1 MSFQYSS
8 YLFSIY
14 KIQSPH
20 QRSVWPIGHARSTE
34 MRLEKIEIYLLLFE
48 HSPFHFIVQEAVTKT
63 IPKKKKR
70 KKTKRLSEEDLQI
83 AERRRETK
91 GKRERESYNQLNAEF
106 HRRVRRDKRIF
117 LNEQCIEIE
126 QNNRMRKTKDLF
138 KKIRTIKGI
147 FHARM
152 GK

>member
-1 MSFQYSS
+1 MSFKYSS

-14 KIQSPH
+14 KTQSPH

-34 MRLEKIEIYLLLFE
+34 MRLEKLEMIFITFWTLSL
-48 HSPFHFIVQEAVTKT
+48 SFHCTGSSDQNHPKEKEMQEDKVVVWG
-63 IPKKKKR
+63 
-70 KKTKRLSEEDLQI
+70 SLQI
-83 AERRRETK
+83 AERRREAK
-91 GKRERESYNQLNAEF
+91 GKRERERYKQLNVEF
-106 HRRVRRDKRIF
+106 HRIVKTDKRIF
-117 LNEQCIEIE
+117 LNEQWIEWM
-126 QNNRMRKTKDLF
+126 NRMRKTRDLF